1 MATLP
6 DPTSRLSSDDRA
18 ALEQIAA
25 ARADAEGSS
34 SLADVYVRMFNNP
47 GVARAVGA
55 LGEQLRFHGVLPAR
69 TRELAILRFAARRRL
84 GYEWAHHQRPARLAG
99 LDERT
104 VDCLLAHDPGFSGID
119 ADVVEAVDAVVDGRA
134 LRDDA
139 QARLVASYG
148 EAGAV
153 ELVALCG
160 LYGLIGAIVTSFE
173 IPIEDGLPQG
183 PF

>member
-1 MATLP
+1 MAALP
-6 DPTSRLSSDDRA
+6 DPTPRLSADDRA
-18 ALEQIAA
+18 ALQRMAA
-25 ARADAEGSS
+25 ARADADGRS
-34 SLADVYVRMFNNP
+34 SLAEVYVRMFNNP

-69 TRELAILRFAARRRL
+69 VRELAILRFAARRRL

-99 LDERT
+99 LDQPT
-104 VDCLLAHDPGFSGID
+104 VDALLSPDAGLSGID
-119 ADVVEAVDAVVDGRA
+119 ADVVDAVDAVVDGHA
-134 LRDDA
+134 VPDAA
-139 QARLVASYG
+139 QARLVASHG

-173 IPIEDGLPQG
+173 VPIEEGLPDP

>member
-1 MATLP
+1 
-6 DPTSRLSSDDRA
+6 
-18 ALEQIAA
+18 
-25 ARADAEGSS
+25 
-34 SLADVYVRMFNNP
+34 MFNNP
-47 GVARAVGA
+47 GVARTVGA
-55 LGEQLRFHGVLPAR
+55 LGERLRFHGVLPAR

-84 GYEWAHHQRPARLAG
+84 GYEWVHHQRPARLAG

-104 VDCLLAHDPGFSGID
+104 VDALLADDAGLSGID

-134 LRDDA
+134 VPDGA

-160 LYGLIGAIVTSFE
+160 LYGLIGAIVTSFQ
-173 IPIEDGLPQG
+173 IPIEEGLPQA